1 MKPALLIAV
10 TITGLMA
17 QVQVRPSTP
26 APVPQVG
33 PFTSPA
39 PQETGTASIEG
50 SVVDALTHEPIL
62 KASVMLNG
70 RISLTAVTDASGQF
84 AFRRLPAG
92 QYFVQAQNNR
102 YPVGRGGGELTRQTS
117 VTIAGDEQKRDVTLS
132 LTPGASVRGRIL
144 DEEGNPMPHCNIS
157 AMQRNTTDNGQG
169 MVFAGGG
176 TQSDDNGEYRI
187 SNLPAGKYY
196 LMANCPQSIPMPHAF
211 IRRGAAANLPMLV
224 YAPLF
229 YPGTADPSGAARVE
243 AQAGGL
249 LAGIDFRMMP
259 ATGVT
264 VRGRVRPSS
273 FDGFLQVS
281 LEPNDPLRR
290 GFGGRGTRTNPS
302 TGEFQIPNVQP
313 GSYELI
319 AGGTAGN
326 QSYFAKIPVAVGASA
341 PDPIELQ
348 LSPGSQITGT
358 LVIEGDA
365 KQPPNPSPMHVM
377 LNPAGN
383 QPMFRPPPQG
393 EVKSDGTFVLESVIP
408 GHWYVQLNGP
418 GYVKSVTLGD
428 REISGDEIEI
438 TAAAAP
444 LKIVV
449 GTKYTQLAVSASPPP
464 AGAGPLTGVAW
475 AATSSIQQN
484 FGLDSQGMGNL
495 SVPPGRYHVCG
506 LVAQPWMV
514 MQNRALRKAL
524 ESRCETVDVLEG
536 GPQKVQIS
544 LISSEELKRIVDS
557 LDE

>member
-1 MKPALLIAV
+1 MKAALVLIVVGIAEL
-10 TITGLMA
+10 TA
-17 QVQVRPSTP
+17 QVRPLQP
-26 APVPQVG
+26 PPPPPEQ
-33 PFTSPA
+33 
-39 PQETGTASIEG
+39 TGKASIEG
-50 SVVDALTHEPIL
+50 SVVDALTHEPIQ
-62 KASVMLNG
+62 KAAVMLMG
-70 RISLTAVTDASGQF
+70 RVSLTAVTDASGQF
-84 AFRRLPAG
+84 AFRQLPAG
-92 QYFVQAQNNR
+92 QYFVQAQSNR
-102 YPVGRGGGELTRQTS
+102 YPVGRVGGELTRQTS
-117 VTIAGDEQKRDVTLS
+117 VTVAGDEQKRDVTLS
-132 LTPGASVRGRIL
+132 LTPGASVRGRVL

-157 AMQRNTTDNGQG
+157 AMHRNTADNGQG
-169 MVFAGGG
+169 LVYAGGG
-176 TQSDDNGEYRI
+176 AQSDENGEYRL

-196 LMANCPQSIPMPHAF
+196 LMANCGLSMPMPHAF
-211 IRRGAAANLPMLV
+211 IRQGAAANLPRLV

-243 AQAGGL
+243 AQPGGL
-249 LAGIDFRMMP
+249 LAGIDFRMIP

-290 GFGGRGTRTNPS
+290 GIGGRGTRTNPS

-326 QSYFAKIPVAVGASA
+326 QPYFAKIPVEVGTSA

-348 LSPGSQITGT
+348 LSPGSQIPGT

-365 KQPPNPSPMHVM
+365 KQPPNPNPIRVM

-383 QPMFRPPPQG
+383 QRMFGAQPQA
-393 EVKSDGTFVLESVIP
+393 EVKSDGAFVLESVIP
-408 GHWYVQLNGP
+408 GRWRIQLNSP

-428 REISGDEIEI
+428 KEISGDVIEI

-444 LKIVV
+444 LKIVM
-449 GTKYTQLAVSASPPP
+449 GTKYTQLAVSVSPPP
-464 AGAGPLTGVAW
+464 SGAGSLAGLAW

-484 FGLDSQGMGNL
+484 FGFDSQGRANL

-506 LVAQPWMV
+506 VEDQSRMV

-536 GPQKVQIS
+536 GPQKVQVS
-544 LISSEELKRIVDS
+544 RISSEDLKRMVDS

>member
-1 MKPALLIAV
+1 MKAALVVIAV
-10 TITGLMA
+10 TLAHLTA
-17 QVQVRPSTP
+17 QVRPL
-26 APVPQVG
+26 G
-33 PFTSPA
+33 PP
-39 PQETGTASIEG
+39 PPPPEQTGKASIEG
-50 SVVDALTHEPIL
+50 SVVDALTHEPVK

-70 RISLTAVTDASGQF
+70 RINLTAVTDASGQF
-84 AFRRLPAG
+84 AFRQLPAG
-92 QYFVQAQNNR
+92 QYSVQAQSNR
-102 YPVGRGGGELTRQTS
+102 YPIGRIGGNLARQTS
-117 VTIAGDEQKRDVTLS
+117 VTVAGDEQKRDVTLS

-144 DEEGNPMPHCNIS
+144 DEEGNPMPRCIVS
-157 AMQRNTTDNGQG
+157 SMQMATTDNGKSL
-169 MVFAGGG
+169 VNAGGG
-176 TQSDDNGEYRI
+176 TPSDDNGEYRV

-196 LMANCPQSIPMPHAF
+196 LMASCPQSIPMPHAF
-211 IRRGAAANLPMLV
+211 IRRGVAANLPMLV
-224 YAPLF
+224 YASLF

-243 AQAGGL
+243 AQPGGL

-264 VRGRVRPSS
+264 VRGRVRPAS

-281 LEPNDPLRR
+281 IEPNDPLRR

-326 QSYFAKIPVAVGASA
+326 QQYFAKIPVEVGAST
-341 PDPIELQ
+341 PDPIEL
-348 LSPGSQITGT
+348 LLAPASRIPGT

-365 KQPPNPSPMHVM
+365 KQPPNPNPIRVM
-377 LNPAGN
+377 LNPASPASN
-383 QPMFRPPPQG
+383 QPMFGPPPQA
-393 EVKSDGTFVLESVIP
+393 EVRSDGVFVFESVIP
-408 GHWYVQLNGP
+408 GRWRVQLNGP
-418 GYVKSVTLGD
+418 GYLKSMALGD
-428 REISGDEIEI
+428 HEISGDEIEI

-449 GTKYTQLAVSASPPP
+449 GTKYAQLAVSASPPP
-464 AGAGPLTGVAW
+464 AGAGSLTGLAW
-475 AATSSIQQN
+475 ATTSSIQQY

-506 LVAQPWMV
+506 LVEAQPWML
-514 MQNRALRKAL
+514 MQNRALRKAV
-524 ESRCETVDVLEG
+524 EDRCATVDVLEG